1 MLVNGNTNETIIAPA
16 FDNGEAFN
24 TKSSDLKIEAI
35 LHDNNRFVES
45 AYKSRTCIFE
55 ENAKQINPFKYIES
69 LQNKECN
76 EALIRIVPK
85 INLDKIIT
93 MINEIPEEFEGI
105 TIISKIRK
113 EFYIKCL
120 KYCYETSLYPTY
132 LETLKLE
139 NM

>member
-1 MLVNGNTNETIIAPA
+1 
-16 FDNGEAFN
+16 
-24 TKSSDLKIEAI
+24 
-35 LHDNNRFVES
+35 
-45 AYKSRTCIFE
+45 
-55 ENAKQINPFKYIES
+55 
-69 LQNKECN
+69 
-76 EALIRIVPK
+76 
-85 INLDKIIT
+85 